1 MEMSHMLLRPYKEA
15 SRLKIPVEIADVKV
29 TPGQALLTLLCDVNE
44 WLDII
49 EANPCICGS
58 NDGKAI
64 YVLYR
69 DVAFVISEF
78 WEFFALIMAKIN
90 QTWEICAFGT
100 TENQDSIR
108 LSAEKVG
115 PFVELTQQTISG
127 SSSDALRTLCFQ
139 LICDEKETAD
149 NLLEFLKKVN
159 WLVDVAVMSWRKSS
173 FLKSKSWLCCPK
185 AKPTFATQD

>member
-1 MEMSHMLLRPYKEA
+1 MLLRPYKEA

-100 TENQDSIR
+100 TEN
-108 LSAEKVG
+108 
-115 PFVELTQQTISG
+115 
-127 SSSDALRTLCFQ
+127 
-139 LICDEKETAD
+139 
-149 NLLEFLKKVN
+149 
-159 WLVDVAVMSWRKSS
+159 
-173 FLKSKSWLCCPK
+173 
-185 AKPTFATQD
+185 